1 MIYWTK
7 PFLTGESP
15 QVTVDHSKEDEKGLN
30 KVSMG
35 SILAGQMQRS
45 ISEGSSYP
53 TAKLVI
59 GNSQDRSRCDEDC
72 IMQTIG
78 VSKTQS
84 R

>member
-35 SILAGQMQRS
+35 SILAGQM
-45 ISEGSSYP
+45 
-53 TAKLVI
+53 
-59 GNSQDRSRCDEDC
+59 
-72 IMQTIG
+72 
-78 VSKTQS
+78 
-84 R
+84 